1 MLLGSLFISLLT
13 TTTTTTIQPKLHKTA
28 SNMKPEE
35 KELVFD
41 IDMTDYDE
49 VRVCCSYAATCL
61 YNCLLTISPQRRQH
75 LFKVL
80 VADDCRHQGGGSCA
94 ARSVWYCLLVGLSYT
109 RQRTLASSASCG
121 STPVAVVCTAGL
133 PTPAPGNS
141 PRSALHPD
149 SLSITPCNRMPAVRL
164 LGT

>member
-49 VRVCCSYAATCL
+49 VRVCCSYAVTCL
-61 YNCLLTISPQRRQH
+61 YNCLLTI
-75 LFKVL
+75 
-80 VADDCRHQGGGSCA
+80 
-94 ARSVWYCLLVGLSYT
+94 
-109 RQRTLASSASCG
+109 
-121 STPVAVVCTAGL
+121 
-133 PTPAPGNS
+133 
-141 PRSALHPD
+141 
-149 SLSITPCNRMPAVRL
+149 
-164 LGT
+164 